1 MLNQAI
7 WKPIPQYEGLYEISS
22 NGQVRNFRTGHT
34 LAQRLGGT
42 AKYRFVS
49 LWKGNK
55 EKHMLVHRLVAMAF
69 VPNPEGKPQV
79 NHKDMDKENNT
90 VANLEWV
97 TVSENHKHAF
107 ANGRKPVMSQLGKK
121 QTNAASKFRNVVFD
135 KTRDRWKASVK
146 RGGKMVFQKRFD
158 TEEAAA
164 KAAQAFLDSL

>member
-22 NGQVRNFRTGHT
+22 NGQVRNSRTGRI

-55 EKHMLVHRLVAMAF
+55 EKHMLVHRLVAMVF

-79 NHKDMDKENNT
+79 NHKDRNKENNT

-107 ANGRKPVMSQLGKK
+107 ANGRKPIMSQLGEK
-121 QTNAASKFRNVVFD
+121 QAGAASKFRNVVFD
-135 KTRDRWKASVK
+135 RTRNRWKASVK
-146 RGGKMVFQKRFD
+146 RGGKMIFQKRFD
-158 TEEAAA
+158 TEEEAA